1 MISDNVFSQFM
12 YKTLPTCNH
21 LWVFKK
27 QFCTQVSAG
36 GGCRVWAHLR
46 CVHEHWAALLH
57 PHRSAPSTDTT
68 Q

>member
-27 QFCTQVSAG
+27 QFCTQVGAG
-36 GGCRVWAHLR
+36 GAHPGVLDGAARVL
-46 CVHEHWAALLH
+46 
-57 PHRSAPSTDTT
+57 
-68 Q
+68 